1 LNASLRSLRNF
12 PLRSFHSSMS
22 LQSWLNRM

>member
-1 LNASLRSLRNF
+1 LNTFLRSLRNF
-12 PLRSFHSSMS
+12 PLRSSHSSMS